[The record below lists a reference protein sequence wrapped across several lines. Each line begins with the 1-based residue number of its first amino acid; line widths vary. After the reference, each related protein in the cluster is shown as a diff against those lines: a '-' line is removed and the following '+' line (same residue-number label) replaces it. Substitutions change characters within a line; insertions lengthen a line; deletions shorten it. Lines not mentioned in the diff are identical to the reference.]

1 MKHPNTCHL
10 FANTLGQLMET
21 LARWLLL
28 EHGDLLLSL
37 QVAANSSGSGAA
49 GTASPERDL
58 VLLSELLSQPEVEP

>member
-1 MKHPNTCHL
+1 
-10 FANTLGQLMET
+10 MEI

-37 QVAANSSGSGAA
+37 QVAANSSGSGVA